1 MQRTERDYRELLRR
15 AQEAVEQIDAL
26 LAALKDAPQA
36 DAATL
41 ERATHIGKTLRTVE
55 RELEQLWD
63 GFKRLQAG
71 GGVPGP

>member
-1 MQRTERDYRELLRR
+1 MQRNERDYRELLKR

-26 LAALKDAPQA
+26 LAALKAAPHA

-41 ERATHIGKTLRTVE
+41 ERATHIGSTLRTVE

-63 GFKRLQAG
+63 GFKRLQVG